1 MHDHFRA
8 KLPLSGLAILPGAG
22 AKFSLDEDSRAFPDI
37 VAKDLADSLIA
48 NQAVPLS
55 ALLPLAPVIFVSL
68 AGGQREIDQSAT
80 R

>member
-8 KLPLSGLAILPGAG
+8 KLPLSRLAILPGAS
-22 AKFSLDEDSRAFPDI
+22 AKLTLNEDSRTFPDI
-37 VAKDLADSLIA
+37 VAKDLANPLIA

-55 ALLPLAPVIFVSL
+55 ALLPLAPIVFVSL
-68 AGGQREIDQSAT
+68 AGGQREIDQSAA